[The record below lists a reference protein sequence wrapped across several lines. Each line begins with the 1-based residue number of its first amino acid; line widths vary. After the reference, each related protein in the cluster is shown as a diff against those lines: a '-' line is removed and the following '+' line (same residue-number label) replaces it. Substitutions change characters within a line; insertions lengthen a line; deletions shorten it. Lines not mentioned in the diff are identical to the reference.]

1 MKPSARSVL
10 RGSRVRQARCL
21 RDDQRHPNWL
31 AGRERPSRSR
41 SQQRGPGSRG
51 RGWGS
56 RRHSALPAG
65 SARAGLTAKHR
76 LRQLLGTWR
85 LWVMT
90 VPELGWES
98 HPPLLPG
105 RWGAHSP
112 GNTRYCSIRK
122 NSVNEPT

>member
-56 RRHSALPAG
+56 HRHSALPAG
-65 SARAGLTAKHR
+65 SGEGWSNGKAPPEAAAGNLEAVGDDCSRVGVGVTSIFAPGTVGCSFPRKHQI
-76 LRQLLGTWR
+76 LF
-85 LWVMT
+85 
-90 VPELGWES
+90 
-98 HPPLLPG
+98 
-105 RWGAHSP
+105 
-112 GNTRYCSIRK
+112 Y
-122 NSVNEPT
+122 